1 MVALSRMGGSS
12 RARRGW
18 RLVAL
23 LVGAVAAWLLA
34 SSEYVERRYAGRI
47 VPRAEAP
54 DVPVAVV
61 FGAGL
66 AGKEPS
72 PLLAER
78 VDAAVALYR
87 AGKVRR
93 ILMSGDN
100 SDPFHDETGAMR
112 RRAASQGVPPAAL
125 VEDPAGYSTYDS
137 CIRARDVFGV
147 RRAILVTQRFH
158 LPRALYLANAVG
170 IDAWG
175 VAADEGREP
184 RSAYAVRELFSRA
197 LALWTVLLHPRTGG
211 GAAGRA

>member
-1 MVALSRMGGSS
+1 MVALSGMGGRS
-12 RARRGW
+12 RARRSW
-18 RLVAL
+18 RLLAL
-23 LVGAVAAWLLA
+23 LVGAVAAFLIA
-34 SSEYVERRYAGRI
+34 SSEYVGRRYAARV

-54 DVPVAVV
+54 DAPLAVV

-100 SDPFHDETGAMR
+100 SDPFHDETEAIR
-112 RRAASQGVPPAAL
+112 RRAASQSVPAAAL
-125 VEDPAGYSTYDS
+125 VENPARYSTYKS
-137 CIRARDVFGV
+137 CLRARDVYGT

-175 VAADEGREP
+175 VAADEGRESG
-184 RSAYAVRELFSRA
+184 SAYAVRELFSRA
-197 LALWTVLLHPRTGG
+197 LALWMVLLRPSGE
-211 GAAGRA
+211 GRAGERA